1 MVHNSAVTSMAML
14 AWLLGSPSLALHA
27 FSLEIGYEV
36 PELGIFSERFIK
48 VSSFLSC
55 GLLNKLDLGY
65 QIRIHWE
72 ARRALGV

>member
-36 PELGIFSERFIK
+36 PELGIISERFVK
-48 VSSFLSC
+48 VSGFRNVGFSP
-55 GLLNKLDLGY
+55 N
-65 QIRIHWE
+65 
-72 ARRALGV
+72 